1 MGAYKLSLLG
11 IPCIGVPG
19 TIDNDIVSTEYTIG
33 FDTTLN
39 TIVGNANILVTATNK
54 KSGKK
59 IKFVKIIKLAIG
71 LFNSFFAFIS
81 IPLSINI

>member
-1 MGAYKLSLLG
+1 MLMTKMIYIKQH
-11 IPCIGVPG
+11 
-19 TIDNDIVSTEYTIG
+19 N
-33 FDTTLN
+33 TT
-39 TIVGNANILVTATNK
+39 VGNPNILVTATNK

-81 IPLSINI
+81 IPHFN